1 MIYDFM
7 CIIFEPFGIVPLTFT
22 ALIEKVVSADLWFKL
37 LSPDMLLS
45 WLFYVSFGYGLLY
58 ICFIL
63 PFRFLKLIVRAPDGK
78 GRRK

>member
-7 CIIFEPFGIVPLTFT
+7 NIIFEPFGIVPLTFST
-22 ALIEKVVSADLWFKL
+22 LIERFSSIDMWFKL
-37 LSPDMLLS
+37 LSPDVLLS
-45 WLFYVSFGYGLLY
+45 WLFYVSFGYGMLY

-63 PFRFLKLIVRAPDGK
+63 PFRLFKTVVRAPDGK